1 MEPIL
6 EARGLTKR
14 FKTTQ
19 ALAGLDLTAERG
31 QVTAILGPNGAGKTT
46 FVRMVATLLVP
57 DSGSLTVAGI
67 DARRE
72 PARVRRAIG
81 LAGQSAAVEGAMTGR
96 ENLELVARLFGH
108 DAVRARASAQVVLD
122 LLGLA
127 DSADRLVRTYSG
139 GMRRKLDLGASLV
152 GAPELLLLDEPTTGL
167 DPRSRN
173 DLWDAIRN
181 LVAAGTDVLLT
192 TQYLDEADHLASRIA
207 IVDHGK
213 VIAEGTPDQLKSR
226 AGNDVIQVHV
236 AEAADLDRAVGVL
249 APLGCEPPRVD
260 RPTRSVAVPVQQGSA
275 RLLDAVRAL
284 DGMGLP
290 VSDIGLRR
298 ATLDE
303 VFLSLTGRPAD
314 AEVESAAEPTGPSA
328 TDDGD
333 ATDTTTSDRPRRRRR
348 AAA

>member
-1 MEPIL
+1 LPPIL

-46 FVRMVATLLVP
+46 FIRMVATLLVP
-57 DSGSLTVAGI
+57 DEGTLTVAGI
-67 DARRE
+67 DALKE
-72 PARVRRAIG
+72 PDRVRRAIG
-81 LAGQSAAVEGAMTGR
+81 LAGQSAAVEGAMSGR
-96 ENLELVARLFGH
+96 ENLELVGRLFGH
-108 DAVRARASAQVVLD
+108 DARQAKASAQVVLE
-122 LLGLA
+122 LLGLTE
-127 DSADRLVRTYSG
+127 SANRLVRTYSG

-173 DLWDAIRN
+173 DLWDAIRD

-192 TQYLDEADHLASRIA
+192 TQYLDEADQLAARIA
-207 IVDHGK
+207 IIDHGK
-213 VIAEGTPDQLKSR
+213 VIADGTPDELKSR
-226 AGNDVIQVHV
+226 AGIDVVQVHV
-236 AEAADLDRAVGVL
+236 ADPAELDRAIAAL
-249 APLGCEPPRVD
+249 APLGCEAPRVD
-260 RPTRSVAVPVQQGSA
+260 RPTRSVAVPVERGSA
-275 RLLDAVRAL
+275 QLLEAVRAL
-284 DGMGLP
+284 DTIGVA

-303 VFLSLTGRPAD
+303 VFLSLTGRT
-314 AEVESAAEPTGPSA
+314 AEAEPGDGSA
-328 TDDGD
+328 TP
-333 ATDTTTSDRPRRRRR
+333 TTRSRRRRR